1 MPRSNKNDHVK
12 PSPSNPMQLL
22 TEDLLGMNQVPPVLQ
37 KRVNVST
44 VWRWANRGIKGVK
57 LETIKLGGKTLTSQ
71 QALTRFIEQTTSN

>member
-1 MPRSNKNDHVK
+1 MSLTNKNACVK
-12 PSPSNPMQLL
+12 SAQSNPMQLL
-22 TEDLLGMNQVPPVLQ
+22 TEDLLGMNEVPPVLQ

-71 QALTRFIEQTTSN
+71 QALTRFIEKTTSI